1 VEPRRR
7 ARLRCA
13 LALGAAL
20 MVCSVAS
27 GAEAA
32 DATPLPSV
40 NGCDPVASIV
50 GSTPSFTLTIA
61 SPKEGVAG
69 SIISK
74 PNPLPPADAD
84 PFVPGSKW
92 SMYQVYGYAGL
103 GPRTYDVGCS
113 PGDVANAAI
122 ETSLVGKIVGAST
135 AFSAMAGAAQEEA
148 YSPSWLSVFSNL
160 SDAVHSAISD
170 KIFWRYTPV
179 GLLVA
184 AAFLLVSFGRKGD
197 LAGSSRAIGLGLLFL
212 VVAVF
217 VLPYPTMVATAA
229 QKALSEVNRELTAG
243 TSDAGTGTTTQSA
256 AVAASSRVYDVVHY
270 RQWLTRTFGDPDSPT
285 AKTYGAA
292 LFRAGTGTW
301 SDLVLCEQKDKSA
314 CQKMTDAKVKQYE
327 DIAAKIKD
335 ADPVAY
341 DYFRGVKDTT
351 GSAVVELVFAFCAD
365 LFRLLAAVV
374 VAIAVA
380 SLVILALAFPVAAPL
395 IVAHPWHGIGLTML
409 NAGKSALLNAAGFG
423 AVAVLWSMVVQAVLS
438 PALGLTWFWQVVV
451 IGLLTAAVVMALHPI
466 RAVVGMLS
474 LGGYAKHGRGL
485 MNFALDKGATAW
497 AAAKG
502 VEWRS
507 QKRPN
512 DEEDEAVAPSF
523 TPAPSQPTM
532 PPPEPMPM
540 PVPATEPATEPAPG
554 RVVTGAALPA
564 SPRRMGSDTAV
575 EPLLRQPRPSK
586 NYYQRPPAPQEA
598 VAHETPDGVQVF
610 NVTSARDSY
619 QRPDDRVDA

>member
-1 VEPRRR
+1 MEPRRR
-7 ARLRCA
+7 ARLTFALLLA
-13 LALGAAL
+13 LAFSAFGVMLGASPAQ
-20 MVCSVAS
+20 
-27 GAEAA
+27 
-32 DATPLPSV
+32 ATPMPAV
-40 NGCDPVASIV
+40 NGCDVGASIT

-61 SPKEGVAG
+61 SPKDGVAG

-84 PFVPGSKW
+84 PFAKGSKW

-148 YSPSWLSVFSNL
+148 YSPSWLTVFSNL

-179 GLLVA
+179 GLVVA
-184 AAFLLVSFGRKGD
+184 AALLLVSFGRKAD

-212 VVAVF
+212 VVALF
-217 VLPYPTMVATAA
+217 VLPYPMMVATAA
-229 QKALSEVNRELTAG
+229 QKALSEVNLELTAG
-243 TSDAGTGTTTQSA
+243 TGDGADTSSQSA

-270 RQWLTRTFGDPDSPT
+270 RQWLTRTFGNPDSPT
-285 AKTYGAA
+285 ARQYGAA

-301 SDLVLCEQKDKSA
+301 SDLAMCEQTDKTS

-327 DIAAKIKD
+327 DVAGKIKD

-341 DYFRGVKDTT
+341 NYFRGVNDTT
-351 GSAVVELVFAFCAD
+351 GSAVVELVSAFCAD

-374 VAIAVA
+374 VAVAVA
-380 SLVILALAFPVAAPL
+380 SLVILALAFPVAMPL

-409 NAGKSALLNAAGFG
+409 NAGRSALLNAAGFG
-423 AVAVLWSMVVQAVLS
+423 AVAVLWAMVVQAVLS

-451 IGLLTAAVVMALHPI
+451 LGLLTAAVLMALHPI

-474 LGGYAKHGRGL
+474 LGAYSEHGRGL
-485 MNFALDKGATAW
+485 MKFAVDKGATAL

-502 VEWRS
+502 VEWGGKRS
-507 QKRPN
+507 EG
-512 DEEDEAVAPSF
+512 EEPAEALAPGYVAAPS
-523 TPAPSQPTM
+523 PAPMPAPVRQPTSEAA
-532 PPPEPMPM
+532 PE
-540 PVPATEPATEPAPG
+540 ATTG
-554 RVVTGAALPA
+554 QVVAGPALPA
-564 SPRRMGSDTAV
+564 GHDSGTTDATV
-575 EPLLRQPRPSK
+575 ESLSAPKRARK
-586 NYYQRPPAPQEA
+586 DYYQRPASPQEA
-598 VAHETPDGVQVF
+598 VAYEMPDGERVF
-610 NVTSARDSY
+610 GVTSARSPY
-619 QRPDDRVDA
+619 QRPDDLVDA